1 MGKHGMATTNW
12 FDRMF
17 RRKKQTEQKIRN
29 TMKISDLNPGDLVTV
44 ELNRDLIKGLSL
56 TTEDGSAAKLPDDLK
71 FISGFVKRV
80 NKIKPHGNAIS
91 YINVLELLTAIRFNQ
106 HSDVATR
113 LEISI
118 LEHETKSIRPIN
130 DTPQP

>member
-1 MGKHGMATTNW
+1 MQRHGMVKNW
-12 FDRMF
+12 FDRVF
-17 RRKKQTEQKIRN
+17 RRKKQTEQQTRSMN
-29 TMKISDLNPGDLVTV
+29 ISDLNPGDLVTV
-44 ELNRDLIKGLSL
+44 ELNRDLIRGLSL

-106 HSDVATR
+106 HSDAAIR

-118 LEHETKSIRPIN
+118 LEHETKSIRPIRA
-130 DTPQP
+130 T

>member
-1 MGKHGMATTNW
+1 MQRHGMAMTNW
-12 FDRMF
+12 FERVF
-17 RRKKQTEQKIRN
+17 RRKKQTEEQMRI
-29 TMKISDLNPGDLVTV
+29 MKITDLSPGDLVAV
-44 ELNRDLIKGLSL
+44 ELNRDLIRGLSL

-71 FISGFVKRV
+71 IISGFVKRV

-106 HSDVATR
+106 HSDAATR

-118 LEHETKSIRPIN
+118 LEHETKSIRPISN
-130 DTPQP
+130 LT